1 MKTCHLRPMQPAPI
15 PDRPSRFPLV
25 FELLMWVLYVG
36 LYK

>member
-1 MKTCHLRPMQPAPI
+1 MQPAPI
-15 PDRPSRFPLV
+15 PDRPSCFPLV